1 MSRPYQ
7 VLSHISG
14 ATSSEDGVSLVY
26 SMPSRNVSLRLRGL
40 QEKDS
45 GSYFCS
51 VTVQDRQG
59 NNRSHSSK
67 TLELDVWGEWGAH
80 TSQWPS
86 SPGNS
91 GGALSQRAEWQGWRR
106 GNGVTIGYV
115 WRSWCMCWGGLLVSW
130 A

>member
-1 MSRPYQ
+1 M
-7 VLSHISG
+7 
-14 ATSSEDGVSLVY
+14 Y

-80 TSQWPS
+80 TSQWPPS
-86 SPGNS
+86 SGRAQAGPSPKGLS
-91 GGALSQRAEWQGWRR
+91 GKVGGGAMG
-106 GNGVTIGYV
+106 
-115 WRSWCMCWGGLLVSW
+115 
-130 A
+130 